1 MRGGIAMTYYALTF
15 LACERQRQIDADYRA
30 AIAAMPLRVQLGRVL
45 VALGTSLLARQIHLD
60 EPAP

>member
-15 LACERQRQIDADYRA
+15 LVAERQRQIDAEYRA
-30 AIAAMPLRVQLGRVL
+30 ASAAIPLGVQLGRVL

-60 EPAP
+60 ERAP